1 MNESQESCTVL
12 FECSCKELDDL
23 TQLARDAGALGS
35 RLTGTCLLSRSFL
48 VTRST
53 TGTNLFSYFT
63 GAGWGGCTVSLV
75 PANKVDSFIQK
86 IRNAYQPYRN
96 LDDIVFSETVF
107 ATKPGRGA
115 FGT

>member
-12 FECSCKELDDL
+12 FECSCKELDEL

-53 TGTNLFSYFT
+53 TGTNLFSYSQELVGAVAPCLWYRQTKSIISFKKSEMHISHT
-63 GAGWGGCTVSLV
+63 G
-75 PANKVDSFIQK
+75 I
-86 IRNAYQPYRN
+86 
-96 LDDIVFSETVF
+96 
-107 ATKPGRGA
+107 
-115 FGT
+115 